1 MPVTF
6 DFDKPRSRT
15 TLETVS
21 TIAHACRFTFGADN
35 VSYRSMAVQPI
46 DPAAIARFAGAL
58 ECDDWQERL
67 PQLDLVQESTFQ
79 DESLSSVRTAV
90 SGVRYLIHRPP

>member
-1 MPVTF
+1 
-6 DFDKPRSRT
+6 
-15 TLETVS
+15 
-21 TIAHACRFTFGADN
+21 
-35 VSYRSMAVQPI
+35 MAVQPI

-79 DESLSSVRTAV
+79 DEPLSSVRTAV
-90 SGVRYLIHRPP
+90 LEFDTLYIDRRKGPNGLERTLWRS